1 MIKNETKQE
10 DTMSIEIKVNRLH
23 RFEDE
28 ERNLKAFADI
38 EINGSLLIKGI
49 QVVHG
54 KKGLF
59 VSMPRQ
65 KGKDNKWYETVRTIT
80 PEAKE
85 HIASVVLSAYQGDE
99 VI

>member
-1 MIKNETKQE
+1 
-10 DTMSIEIKVNRLH
+10 MSIEVRVNRIH

-28 ERNLKAFADI
+28 EKSIRAFVDI
-38 EINGSLLIKGI
+38 EINDSLLVKGL
-49 QVVHG
+49 QVMRG

-65 KGKDNKWYETVRTIT
+65 KGKDNKWYETVRALT

-85 HIASVVLSAYQGDE
+85 QIISVVLSAYQGEE
-99 VI
+99 VV